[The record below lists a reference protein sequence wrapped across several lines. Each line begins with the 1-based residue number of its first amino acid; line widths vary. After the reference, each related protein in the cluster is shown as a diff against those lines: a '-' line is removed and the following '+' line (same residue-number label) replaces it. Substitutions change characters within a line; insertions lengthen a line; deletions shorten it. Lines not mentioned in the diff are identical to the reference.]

1 MSTKP
6 LHTHYE
12 NLKVTR
18 KAPIEVIRASYKAMA
33 QKYHPDLNG
42 GNAESLRI
50 MTLLNLSYE
59 VLSDPAKRTEHDA
72 WIAQQEASPAQ
83 TVQMPK
89 PRPSPQRSP
98 NPPPVYEPSPIPQ
111 STVNTS
117 SNTIKLLR
125 HLFNYRVIYICL
137 GIWAWYAS
145 TEHTPSGS
153 TAVNTAPLPQ
163 KTNYNKPTYV
173 KPTASPLGHLWPQS
187 ASYVKGYKVLA
198 QPGLSTV
205 TIDNSS
211 NDNDVFVKLMS
222 LDFGAPMPT
231 RHFFIPSNS
240 QFTLKNVMAGNYD
253 IRYKDL
259 DSGQLA
265 RSESFILEETPSSNG
280 TTYSN
285 LRMTLYKVRNG
296 NMQTYGIAEAD
307 FGD

>member
-1 MSTKP
+1 MSTEP
-6 LHTHYE
+6 LHTHYD

-42 GNAESLRI
+42 GNAESLRV

-59 VLSDPAKRTEHDA
+59 VLSDPTKRAEHDA
-72 WIAQQEASPAQ
+72 WIAQHEASLAQ
-83 TVQMPK
+83 TVQMPR
-89 PRPSPQRSP
+89 PRPSPPRSP
-98 NPPPVYEPSPIPQ
+98 NPPPVYAPSPIQQ
-111 STVNTS
+111 STVNAA
-117 SNTIKLLR
+117 SNTIKLFR
-125 HLFNYRVIYICL
+125 HLLNYWVIYIGL
-137 GIWAWYAS
+137 AFWAWYAN
-145 TEHTPSGS
+145 TEHTPRS
-153 TAVNTAPLPQ
+153 TVVNTAALPLKP
-163 KTNYNKPTYV
+163 NYDKPTYV

-187 ASYVKGYKVLA
+187 AAYAKGYKVLA

-205 TIDNSS
+205 TIDNTS

-222 LDFGAPMPT
+222 LDFGAPMPA
-231 RHFFIPSNS
+231 RHFFIPSHS

-265 RSESFILEETPSSNG
+265 RSESFILEETPSHNG

-296 NMQTYGIAEAD
+296 NMQNYNINEAD
-307 FGD
+307 FGE

>member
-6 LHTHYE
+6 LHTHYD

-59 VLSDPAKRTEHDA
+59 VLSDPTKRAEHDA
-72 WIAQQEASPAQ
+72 WIAQHETPLAQ
-83 TVQMPK
+83 TVQTPK
-89 PRPSPQRSP
+89 PRPSPPRSP
-98 NPPPVYEPSPIPQ
+98 NPPPVYAQSPIQQ
-111 STVNTS
+111 STVEAS
-117 SNTIKLLR
+117 SNAIKLFK
-125 HLFNYRVIYICL
+125 HLLNYWLIYIGL
-137 GIWAWYAS
+137 GLWAWYAS
-145 TEHTPSGS
+145 TEHTTSS
-153 TAVNTAPLPQ
+153 NSAVNAAALPQ
-163 KTNYNKPTYV
+163 KSNYAKPTYV

-187 ASYVKGYKVLA
+187 AAYAKGYKVLA

-222 LDFGAPMPT
+222 LDFGAPMPA
-231 RHFFIPSNS
+231 RHFFIPSHS

-265 RSESFILEETPSSNG
+265 RSESFILEETPSHNG

-296 NMQTYGIAEAD
+296 NMQTYNINEAD
-307 FGD
+307 FGE